1 MIWVGP
7 VKSQRWLIEKQED
20 QSQRKKM
27 MYQWKQ
33 KNKWLFDEKPWAKE
47 QRQPLITVKVKERES
62 PEEAQV
68 CQHLDFSQRD
78 RFQTSDLHECKII

>member
-1 MIWVGP
+1 MIQLGTLRWGGYFGMIWVGP

-47 QRQPLITVKVKERES
+47 QR
-62 PEEAQV
+62 
-68 CQHLDFSQRD
+68 
-78 RFQTSDLHECKII
+78 